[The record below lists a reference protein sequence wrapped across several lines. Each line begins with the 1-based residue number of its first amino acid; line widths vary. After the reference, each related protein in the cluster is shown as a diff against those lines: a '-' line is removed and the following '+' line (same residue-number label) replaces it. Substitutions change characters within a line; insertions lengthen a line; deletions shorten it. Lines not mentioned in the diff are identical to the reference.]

1 MNKNITLRIPEEIYD
16 RLSSND
22 QGINQTVLE
31 IIEEHQQM
39 LKYSEDELKGKFS
52 PEEWTALIDLVNSRM
67 LVPQYIC
74 VKSLMMATIEDGE
87 KFEGTLT
94 RHGADLDTM
103 RKKVETLT
111 AAQTAAMMKR
121 AKRFWEKPGNNI
133 EEWSNF

>member
-1 MNKNITLRIPEEIYD
+1 MYD

-22 QGINQTVLE
+22 QGINQTVLG
-31 IIEEHQQM
+31 IIEEHQQL
-39 LKYSEDELKGKFS
+39 LKYSEEELRGKFT
-52 PEEWTALIDLVNSRM
+52 PEEWTALIDLVNSQM

-94 RHGADLDTM
+94 RHGANLGTM
-103 RKKVETLT
+103 IKKMETLT

-121 AKRFWEKPGNNI
+121 AKRFWENPGNNI
-133 EEWSNF
+133 EEWSKF

>member
-1 MNKNITLRIPEEIYD
+1 MSKNITLRIPEEIYD

-94 RHGADLDTM
+94 RHGADLDAM

-111 AAQTAAMMKR
+111 AAQTAAMTKR

>member
-1 MNKNITLRIPEEIYD
+1 MSKNITLRIPEEMYD

-22 QGINQTVLE
+22 QGINQTVLG
-31 IIEEHQQM
+31 IIEEHQQL
-39 LKYSEDELKGKFS
+39 LKYSEEELRGKFT
-52 PEEWTALIDLVNSRM
+52 PEEWTALIDLVNSQM

-94 RHGADLDTM
+94 RHGANLGTM
-103 RKKVETLT
+103 IKKMETLT

-121 AKRFWEKPGNNI
+121 AKRFWENPGNNI
-133 EEWSNF
+133 EEWSKF